1 MKYSKLQYFLWLIS
15 GSEISVLEKCP
26 NEYNRHANIGL
37 MILVTSLFAA
47 FTSFVAGYTFA
58 PDNLIGVSLFSL
70 SWALLIFAID
80 RSMVNSIKRDP
91 NVTEQPFWQYFV
103 PRLIL
108 AFILAFFM
116 SIPLDHIVFHE
127 KIERQMIENNNN
139 DWLRQQD
146 DLNKGFDIARR
157 DSNVVSLSKE
167 VDALSEKLE
176 SGCPLPNYKQA
187 ISDYNNCNP
196 KIRPLEIAYNNKVNE
211 RKAYYRQLQLNQDTL
226 YPKIDSR
233 WITLNEETKNAQRTL
248 QNQRTECEGYKQ
260 EAKRIDSTWQAGL
273 NAEITRKDSIYQKQD
288 ALLKADQDSVVIKST
303 KFKSEIDKMKGFD
316 TQFTTLFL
324 MPNWGVQILKWLI
337 FLALLVI
344 EILPTYLKLK
354 TPIGQYDRRMQERE
368 DITALEIEKNLDAE
382 REIREKTENHRA
394 TVETQLNNTIYDK
407 ISAIELK
414 LAEETLAEW
423 EKNARKQRDTNVDS
437 ANQKNDEV

>member
-37 MILVTSLFAA
+37 MIFVTSLFAA

-58 PDNLIGVSLFSL
+58 PGNLIGVSLFSL
-70 SWALLIFAID
+70 SWALLIFSID
-80 RSMVNSIKRDP
+80 RSMVNSIKRNP

-127 KIERQMIENNNN
+127 KIARQMIENNNN
-139 DWLRQQD
+139 AWLRQQE

-157 DSNVVSLSKE
+157 DSNVVSLKKG
-167 VDALSEKLE
+167 VDLLNEKLV

-187 ISDYNNCNP
+187 VSEYNNCNS
-196 KIRPLEIAYNNKVNE
+196 KIKPLEIIYSNKVSVSNDYYSKLQQDQGNLNPKTDSKWE
-211 RKAYYRQLQLNQDTL
+211 RL
-226 YPKIDSR
+226 YED
-233 WITLNEETKNAQRTL
+233 TKNAQRAL
-248 QNQRTECEGYKQ
+248 GKQRAECVGYNLKA
-260 EAKRIDSTWQAGL
+260 EKIYSTWQAEL
-273 NAEITRKDSIYQKQD
+273 NAEITKKDSIITREES
-288 ALLKADQDSVVIKST
+288 LLTIDRDSVAKKSNN
-303 KFKSEIDKMKGFD
+303 FKSDIDGMKGFD

-354 TPIGQYDRRMQERE
+354 TPMGQYDRKMQERE
-368 DITALEIEKNLDAE
+368 DLTAFEIEKNLDAE

-394 TVETQLNNTIYDK
+394 TVETQLNIKIYDK
-407 ISAIELK
+407 ISEIELK

-423 EKNARKQRDTNVDS
+423 EKKARKQRDTNLDS
-437 ANQKNDEV
+437 AN

>member
-37 MILVTSLFAA
+37 MILVTTLFAA

-58 PDNLIGVSLFSL
+58 PDNLIGVALFSL

-91 NVTEQPFWQYFV
+91 NVTEIPFWQYFV

-139 DWLRQQD
+139 DWLKQQD
-146 DLNKGFDIARR
+146 DLNKGFDIVRR
-157 DSNVVSLSKE
+157 DSNIVSLSKK
-167 VDALSEKLE
+167 VDALNEKLE

-187 ISDYNNCNP
+187 VSDYNYCNP
-196 KIRPLEIAYNNKVNE
+196 KIKPLEIAYYNKIKE
-211 RKAYYRQLQLNQDTL
+211 RKAYYRQLQLNQNTQN
-226 YPKIDSR
+226 PNTDSR
-233 WITLNEETKNAQRTL
+233 WRALNEEGKTAYRIWQSQK
-248 QNQRTECEGYKQ
+248 TECEGYNN
-260 EAKRIDSTWQAGL
+260 EAKRIDSIWHAGL
-273 NAEITRKDSIYQKQD
+273 TAEISRKDSLYQKQD
-288 ALLKADQDSVVIKST
+288 ALLKADQDSVVIKSAN
-303 KFKSEIDKMKGFD
+303 FKSEIDRLKGFD

-382 REIREKTENHRA
+382 KEIREKTESHRVA
-394 TVETQLNNTIYDK
+394 VETKLNNTIYDK
-407 ISAIELK
+407 ISEIELK
-414 LAEETLAEW
+414 LAEETLTEW
-423 EKNARKQRDTNVDS
+423 EKKARINRDTNVDR
-437 ANQKNDEV
+437 ANQKNNEL

>member
-1 MKYSKLQYFLWLIS
+1 
-15 GSEISVLEKCP
+15 
-26 NEYNRHANIGL
+26 
-37 MILVTSLFAA
+37 
-47 FTSFVAGYTFA
+47 
-58 PDNLIGVSLFSL
+58 
-70 SWALLIFAID
+70 
-80 RSMVNSIKRDP
+80 
-91 NVTEQPFWQYFV
+91 
-103 PRLIL
+103 
-108 AFILAFFM
+108 M

-139 DWLRQQD
+139 DWLRQKD
-146 DLNKGFDIARR
+146 DLNKGFDISKR
-157 DSNVVSLSKE
+157 DTTVATLSKE
-167 VDALSEKLE
+167 VNALNEKLE
-176 SGCPLPNYKQA
+176 SGCPLPSYKQA
-187 ISDYNNCNP
+187 VSDYNNCNS
-196 KIRPLEIAYNNKVNE
+196 KIKPLENIYNRKVSE

-233 WITLNEETKNAQRTL
+233 WITLNEETKNAQRVL
-248 QNQRTECEGYKQ
+248 QNQRAECEGYKQ
-260 EAKRIDSTWQAGL
+260 EAKRIDSSWQEGL
-273 NAEITRKDSIYQKQD
+273 KAEITRKDSIYQKQD

-303 KFKSEIDKMKGFD
+303 NFKSDIDKMKGFD

-354 TPIGQYDRRMQERE
+354 TPTGQYDRRMQERE
-368 DITALEIEKNLDAE
+368 DLTALEIEKNLDAE

-407 ISAIELK
+407 ISRVELK

-423 EKNARKQRDTNVDS
+423 EKKARKQRDDDVDS
-437 ANQKNDEV
+437 ASDLNNG

>member
-1 MKYSKLQYFLWLIS
+1 MNYSKLQYFLWLIS

-116 SIPLDHIVFHE
+116 SIPLDHIIFHE

-157 DSNVVSLSKE
+157 DSNIVSLSKE
-167 VDALSEKLE
+167 VDILNKKLE
-176 SGCPLPNYKQA
+176 SGCPLPDYKEAVLNY
-187 ISDYNNCNP
+187 SNCNP
-196 KIRPLEIAYNNKVNE
+196 NVKSLENVYYNKKKE
-211 RKAYYRQLQLNQDTL
+211 RNAYYYQLQLNQGTKN
-226 YPKIDSR
+226 PKIDSR
-233 WITLNEETKNAQRTL
+233 WRSLNDGSKNAYQTW
-248 QNQRTECEGYKQ
+248 QTQKSECEKYKLD
-260 EAKRIDSTWQAGL
+260 ANRINMEWQTKL
-273 NAEITRKDSIYQKQD
+273 NAEISRKDSLYQKQD
-288 ALLKADQDSVVIKST
+288 ALLKTDQDSVVIKSAN
-303 KFKSEIDKMKGFD
+303 FKSEIDRLKGFD

-344 EILPTYLKLK
+344 EVLPTYLKLK

-368 DITALEIEKNLDAE
+368 DITALEIENNLDAE
-382 REIREKTENHRA
+382 KEIREKTESHRVA
-394 TVETQLNNTIYDK
+394 VETKLNNTIYDK
-407 ISAIELK
+407 ISEIELK
-414 LAEETLAEW
+414 LAEETLTEW
-423 EKNARKQRDTNVDS
+423 EKKARIHRDTNVHR
-437 ANQKNDEV
+437 ANQKNNEL